1 MNLHWWRP
9 SKWSILDDFHAS
21 NACFLGLK
29 LDFQVLKLFFKKSVK
44 KYLQRQQ
51 YDFSKN
57 DEKTWKFSKF
67 WFFWNVLDH
76 FTKIRKEKDFLKMKN
91 KVLDELCGRQQCKF
105 KIIDHQMIILP
116 LKMLITEMIKFEQ
129 KSTKK
134 QRFVRNYDFSHLY
147 NTFHVFY
154 FRGVWKNTPQ
164 NVLQPRHWWD
174 KIALKVQ
181 LSVS

>member
-1 MNLHWWRP
+1 MIDFWRF
-9 SKWSILDDFHAS
+9 SCFKHLF
-21 NACFLGLK
+21 FLGLK

-116 LKMLITEMIKFEQ
+116 LKMLILVNKVWSNFLTPDLLFSIILALLLAVRGPNFHFEIPLL
-129 KSTKK
+129 SWIEGIWIYV
-134 QRFVRNYDFSHLY
+134 FMPIFGGGCFFFS
-147 NTFHVFY
+147 
-154 FRGVWKNTPQ
+154 
-164 NVLQPRHWWD
+164 
-174 KIALKVQ
+174 I
-181 LSVS
+181 